1 MSKRLLSQDQALR
14 KIELSLKLQ
23 GKAFSPEFMTCK
35 NCKFAWKNITG
46 RDWGPTKETWRNHCA
61 KYVNAP
67 YHAYIRYKV
76 VRKDAEGKV
85 VYYPGAQRWDYETKK
100 YVSTIKPGETDEM
113 VFVYSSGRGVKKVC
127 RRFEASGR

>member
-1 MSKRLLSQDQALR
+1 MSKRLLSQEQALR

-23 GKAFSPEFMTCK
+23 GKDFSPEFMTCK
-35 NCKFAWKNITG
+35 NCKFHWKNITG
-46 RDWGPTKETWRNHCA
+46 TDWGAGDQQQHHCA

-85 VYYPGAQRWDYETKK
+85 VYYPGAFRWDFNTQK